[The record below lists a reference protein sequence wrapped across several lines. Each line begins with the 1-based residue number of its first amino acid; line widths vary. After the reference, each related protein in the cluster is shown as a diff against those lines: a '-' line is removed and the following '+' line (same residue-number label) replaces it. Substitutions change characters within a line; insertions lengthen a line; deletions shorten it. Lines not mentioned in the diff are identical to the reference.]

1 MALYARRPRRR
12 LLQILADLSMAVWA
26 MLWWQVGGMV
36 ERAVSAVAA
45 PARETAITAGRM
57 GEELR
62 RAANEVSQVPGIGG
76 PLGRPFEAAA
86 GRLGDLVGAAN
97 AQVASIERLADIA
110 GWLVFALP
118 VSVLLLVWL
127 PRRVR
132 FVLHSRVAQ
141 RLLDRPAN
149 VELFAL
155 RALARQPLPVLAKVS
170 RDPVGGWRAGDHEV
184 IAALAALELAESG
197 VPPPAA
203 TADPPA
209 QLQGTEPPATGPGGR
224 T

>member
-1 MALYARRPRRR
+1 MALWV
-12 LLQILADLSMAVWA
+12 L
-26 MLWWQVGGMV
+26 LWWQVGGMV

-45 PARETAITAGRM
+45 PARETAVTASRM

-62 RAANEVSQVPGIGG
+62 QAAHEVSQVPGIGG
-76 PLGRPFEAAA
+76 PLGRPFDAAA

-132 FVLHSRVAQ
+132 FVLRSRAAQ

-149 VELFAL
+149 LELFAL
-155 RALARQPLPVLAKVS
+155 RALARQPLQVLAKVS
-170 RDPVGGWRAGDHEV
+170 PDPVGSWRARDQQV
-184 IAALAALELAESG
+184 IAALAGLELAESG
-197 VPPPAA
+197 LRPPAA
-203 TADPPA
+203 TTHRPP
-209 QLQGTEPPATGPGGR
+209 QLSGTEPPATGSGGR